1 MQLPQFS
8 NSWSLKI
15 DCLLVISS
23 SSNGFFCWKF
33 LRPVWISASFFLG
46 QLVSSGPVCYSTRWF
61 FCKSVLLLVG
71 SSASRIFCLLV
82 IWPGGSSA
90 SRIFCKLVLLPVGS
104 TVSWHFCQLVI
115 LPDDSSARYFLWQL
129 SLLRVS
135 SFTFGSPARCSQAQS
150 CACGRSPR
158 QASPHGS
165 HVLSAS
171 PLAASW
177 RCKWYVT

>member
-1 MQLPQFS
+1 MVSSAESFFCLFEYLPVFFGPVS
-8 NSWSLKI
+8 FFWASLLFYQVV
-15 DCLLVISS
+15 LLQVRSFASS
-23 SSNGFFCWKF
+23 YSTKGFFYQ
-33 LRPVWISASFFLG
+33 V
-46 QLVSSGPVCYSTRWF
+46 
-61 FCKSVLLLVG
+61 VLLSVG